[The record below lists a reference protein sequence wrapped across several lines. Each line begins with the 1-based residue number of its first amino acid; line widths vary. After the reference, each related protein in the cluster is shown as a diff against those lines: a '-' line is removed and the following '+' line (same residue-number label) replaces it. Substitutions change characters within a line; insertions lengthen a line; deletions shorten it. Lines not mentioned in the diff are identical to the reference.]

1 MSEDNGETLPLVPTY
16 LSGELVL
23 FLAYSAPYLYAG
35 TEEGLLYKI
44 DQTGGIAEI
53 TGPWNGDKPTAIHNL
68 LYAGNS
74 IIVGLSGA
82 EQDTLHNLNGG
93 VWQSIDDG
101 ETWVDITGN
110 MTNTNVFGN
119 AGLAIDENGNV
130 LAATY
135 GLGIFQS
142 NDLVLSMDEA
152 PRDTDFSC
160 FPNPALERIL
170 IQALSP
176 ISSIAIQDL
185 SGKTVMVYE
194 ANNSNEIT
202 INVQE
207 MTAGI
212 YTLTVHFEN
221 KTLVKKLIIQ

>member
-23 FLAYSAPYLYAG
+23 SLAYSAPYLYAG

-53 TGPWNGDKPTAIHNL
+53 TGPWNGDKPTAIHNI

-119 AGLAIDENGNV
+119 TGLAIDENGNV

-142 NDLVLSMDEA
+142 NDLFFQWMKLHETLILAAFQIRPRNEFLSRHCLQFHLSQFKILA
-152 PRDTDFSC
+152 
-160 FPNPALERIL
+160 ER
-170 IQALSP
+170 P
-176 ISSIAIQDL
+176 
-185 SGKTVMVYE
+185 
-194 ANNSNEIT
+194 
-202 INVQE
+202 
-207 MTAGI
+207 
-212 YTLTVHFEN
+212 
-221 KTLVKKLIIQ
+221 